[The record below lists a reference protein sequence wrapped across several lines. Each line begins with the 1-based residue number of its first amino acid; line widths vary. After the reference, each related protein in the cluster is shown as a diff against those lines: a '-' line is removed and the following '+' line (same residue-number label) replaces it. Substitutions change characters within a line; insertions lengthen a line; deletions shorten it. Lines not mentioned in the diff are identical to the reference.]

1 MYGRLSIFLSLLVFA
16 CAIPIHLRELEN
28 VPVFVVDEIAVE
40 EGVLSNRVYLPTP
53 PPIPE
58 HRSKNSGSQNQAI
71 ALLRNGAN
79 RTLPQIDREAFSLI
93 RCGDFIFGAVISVI
107 GAVISMLVSIPDFN
121 ARPPQLTFPD

>member
-1 MYGRLSIFLSLLVFA
+1 MYGRMSVFLSLLVFA
-16 CAIPIHLRELEN
+16 CAIPIHLHELEN
-28 VPVFVVDEIAVE
+28 VPVFVVDEIAV

-93 RCGDFIFGAVISVI
+93 RCGGFIFGAVISVI